1 MKGLKVVGIVLLALG
16 VLVVLVSVL
25 ADPIGLGGST
35 GFGFKQIVGTVAGAI
50 AAIVG
55 LILVL
60 RK

>member
-25 ADPIGLGGST
+25 ADPIGLGGSP